1 MQYPKHYHCYYMYQ
15 RIRKQNETKGKLI
28 YNTIVH
34 GAKDSFMRDVSKVCK
49 STRRTKDKA
58 NPCPLKEEEDRCKAH
73 HHVDSSKLSRVTTP
87 LYLGEASRVD
97 KKKLM
102 LGVHGAK
109 RWFNESEMFQRVCKI
124 QKVK

>member
-1 MQYPKHYHCYYMYQ
+1 MYQ
-15 RIRKQNETKGKLI
+15 RIRKQNETKGKLV
-28 YNTIVH
+28 YNTIKKGLSVH

-73 HHVDSSKLSRVTTP
+73 HHVDSSKLSRVSTQ
-87 LYLGEASRVD
+87 LYSGEASRVD

-109 RWFNESEMFQRVCKI
+109 RWFHGSEMFQRVCEI